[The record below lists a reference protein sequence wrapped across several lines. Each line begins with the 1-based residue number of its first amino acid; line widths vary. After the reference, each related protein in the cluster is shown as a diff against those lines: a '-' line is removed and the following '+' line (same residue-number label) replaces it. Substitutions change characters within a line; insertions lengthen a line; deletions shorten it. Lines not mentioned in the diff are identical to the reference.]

1 MKLGPLASLVVP
13 ETVYEHVTQLIDKH
27 FDPEMG
33 PSRDSSGGCS
43 RMAR

>member
-13 ETVYEHVTQLIDKH
+13 ETVYERVTQLTDKH

-33 PSRDSSGGCS
+33 PSRDSLGGCS
-43 RMAR
+43 GMAR